1 MSKLSA
7 QFALG
12 TVCFLLGVLLVSHLR
27 AQDQV
32 AADGRAQSMQ
42 SQLTLVGGLVESN
55 ARLREDAARLE
66 SQLRALEQGDGP
78 DPAGL
83 RAELERLRVLNGSSA
98 AHGPGVRVTLDAEL
112 ESYWLQDLIN
122 ELRNAGAEGMTIN
135 GRRILA
141 ASVVTGSAR
150 ELRLDGH
157 LLSRPY
163 TVEAVGQPDMLFTA
177 LGRPGGLVLQARA
190 RYGPA
195 AAIVAR
201 QPDLRLPAHTAGAST
216 QLITSAP

>member
-7 QFALG
+7 SLALG
-12 TVCFLLGVLLVSHLR
+12 AVCFLLGMLLVWHGR

-32 AADGRAQSMQ
+32 AADRRAHSMQ

-55 ARLREDAARLE
+55 ARLRDDAAGLE
-66 SQLRALEQGDGP
+66 RQLRALEQSDGP
-78 DPAGL
+78 DVAGL

-98 AHGPGVRVTLDAEL
+98 ARGPGVRVTLDAEL

-150 ELRLDGH
+150 ELRLDGQV
-157 LLSRPY
+157 LSRPY
-163 TVEAVGQPDMLFTA
+163 TVEAVGEPDMLFTA
-177 LGRPGGLVLQARA
+177 LDRPGGLVLQVRA
-190 RYGPA
+190 RYGPT

-201 QPDLRLPAHTAGAST
+201 QADLRLPAHTAATATQPASP
-216 QLITSAP
+216 AR